1 MACCTILSMTVG
13 MPSFRT
19 PPSALGISLRLTGF
33 GLYLPN
39 HMSDTSS
46 RPCSVHQCSSSST
59 VIPSIPAAPL
69 LPLTLFI
76 ASSKFLPRRISRSKS
91 CVALSLSLLSRV
103 PTLGTPAY
111 PSRSTLSL
119 CRQSF
124 RYSAFIVLDSF
135 LQLLK
140 TGICSVLPVKK
151 NGTMTSADFSQQAL
165 LHISDFLLYVCET
178 SPGKNDNFHSM

>member
-1 MACCTILSMTVG
+1 

-33 GLYLPN
+33 GLYLQN
-39 HMSDTSS
+39 HMSGTSS
-46 RPCSVHQCSSSST
+46 RQCSVHQGSSSST

-76 ASSKFLPRRISRSKS
+76 ASSKFLHRRISRSKS
-91 CVALSLSLLSRV
+91 CVALSLYLLSRV

-140 TGICSVLPVKK
+140 TGICSILPVKK
-151 NGTMTSADFSQQAL
+151 PVL
-165 LHISDFLLYVCET
+165 
-178 SPGKNDNFHSM
+178 